1 MKLKD
6 ELIRV
11 FNGATD
17 IGIRIVF
24 EQLHYIDPSLKMD
37 NLTKEVLEASTP
49 MKNFLSEHSC
59 STSYSFQLKKCS
71 SSTCFYCG
79 TFDKPR
85 LPQDIFS
92 SLSWLP
98 LPLLDSTKE
107 HYQAFEFVYSKPVS
121 SQDQPSLQSIFED
134 SEAAAAA
141 DEANKALF
149 NVSKICDVIWCQ
161 ECYKPR

>member
-49 MKNFLSEHSC
+49 MKIS
-59 STSYSFQLKKCS
+59 
-71 SSTCFYCG
+71 
-79 TFDKPR
+79 
-85 LPQDIFS
+85 
-92 SLSWLP
+92 
-98 LPLLDSTKE
+98 
-107 HYQAFEFVYSKPVS
+107 
-121 SQDQPSLQSIFED
+121 
-134 SEAAAAA
+134 
-141 DEANKALF
+141 
-149 NVSKICDVIWCQ
+149 
-161 ECYKPR
+161 